1 MSAWRNICTHLYVHH
16 EVHMRKL
23 LLTKIFLLSFFV
35 QSFQLNHT
43 IAYAPKH
50 YSEVAGS
57 CYEEFSWS
65 PQKPSLRSFEL
76 AYKGY
81 LKLEAEGRLA
91 NNRYLTIIDFSL
103 SSNEKRLWTLD
114 MHEQKVLFHER
125 VSHGR
130 NTGDE
135 FARYFSNQHESHK
148 SSLGFY
154 STGEIYMGKHD
165 ESLRLI
171 GLERGFNDNALAR
184 GIVIHAAEYATED
197 FIHRY
202 NRLGRSFGCPAVRP
216 EINEQL
222 VSTIAGGSCLFIYFP
237 DNHYLKKSNL
247 LNS

>member
-1 MSAWRNICTHLYVHH
+1 MPARRNFSPHLIVHH
-16 EVHMRKL
+16 RIQMRKL
-23 LLTKIFLLSFFV
+23 LLTKILLLGFFA
-35 QSFQLNHT
+35 QSFELSDG
-43 IAYAPKH
+43 IAVTSMHKSGAT
-50 YSEVAGS
+50 GS

-65 PQKPSLRSFEL
+65 HHKPSIRSFEL

-81 LKLEAEGRLA
+81 MKLLAQGRLE
-91 NNRYLTIIDFSL
+91 NKRFLTIIDFSL

-114 MHEQKVLFHER
+114 MQEQKVVFHER

-154 STGEIYMGKHD
+154 RTGEIYIGKHD

-184 GIVIHAAEYATED
+184 GIVIHAASYATED
-197 FIHRY
+197 FIHKY
-202 NRLGRSFGCPAVRP
+202 DRLGRSFGCPAVRP
-216 EINEQL
+216 EINQQL
-222 VSTIAGGSCLFIYFP
+222 VNTIGGGSCLFIYFP
-237 DNHYLKKSNL
+237 DKYYLNKSKF